1 MSFIWN
7 AKLKEYFSRFTI
19 KAKPTW
25 SATVADEDINADII
39 HSGRRFSVGSRPVIR
54 WIKGDG
60 LDDEVTRAA
69 LGQATRLFGSEVDY
83 CLCTQGID
91 VARARHILE
100 WATQP
105 VEWWPITEED
115 NPELADL
122 LKTAGC
128 EPENFGYWWKWFPE
142 RVRPDAP
149 EWILDGDMVI
159 TGKPDWFQQWLNGS
173 DHIRLSQVDNESP
186 VIYGKY
192 ASLVDTKLML
202 YSGLA
207 SIPPKCRYFPYI
219 SKVLVEQPLASGHNG
234 KKDMDEQGVIVAAFE
249 KLDAQPIPL
258 FEFPFCRAFQDYVD
272 YGLHGEK
279 GEVWGY
285 HFGHSFVRR
294 NLHFERLT
302 NEKIIFSKAES
313 GLIEQFQWLGSHGQ
327 WGVPGWTMPDGCVEI
342 ILDLAAGFKGKSV
355 LELGTSRGRLS
366 AMLATMGCNV
376 TTIDRLD
383 RGAGKNLQ
391 GLSVNVVVDD
401 AKNFL
406 ETSSQY
412 FDLIICDLH
421 GNSPADWKRF
431 SKILINKALSGSTLI
446 ISNALLYKIPEWKD
460 ETGVQWFLK
469 QLPKHWHI
477 KLFSQALPGVVM
489 VTPKSKNEKVRFSS
503 IVVTWFLIM
512 RQVVKFKVLKY
523 SLIRIIL
530 MAKFRIISYHNLFDE
545 KFYLQNNPDVK
556 ASRIHPLK
564 HYLFHGG
571 FEGRNPSEKFDSA
584 FYLEQYP
591 DVMRSGMNPLVH
603 YLRFGKVEGR
613 NVLP

>member
-1 MSFIWN
+1 M
-7 AKLKEYFSRFTI
+7 
-19 KAKPTW
+19 
-25 SATVADEDINADII
+25 SATVADEDINADTI
-39 HSGRRFSVGSRPVIR
+39 HSGRRFSVGTRPVIR

-91 VARARHILE
+91 AARARHILE

-105 VEWWPITEED
+105 VEWWPIAEKD

-122 LKTAGC
+122 LKSAGC

-159 TGKPDWFQQWLNGS
+159 TGKPDWYQKWVEGI
-173 DHIRLSQVDNESP
+173 DAIRLSQDDAESP
-186 VIYGKY
+186 HIYGQY
-192 ASLVDTKLML
+192 SSHINLDLML
-202 YSGLA
+202 YSGLV
-207 SIPPKCRYFPYI
+207 SLPPKCFFMPQI
-219 SKVLVEQPLASGHNG
+219 LGVLKIQPLIKGHNG
-234 KKDMDEQGVIVAAFE
+234 KKDMSEQGVIAAAFQN
-249 KLDAQPIPL
+249 LNALPIPL
-258 FEFPFCRAFQDYVD
+258 YEFPFCRAFQDYID
-272 YGLHGEK
+272 FGLK
-279 GEVWGY
+279 GDQGKVWGY
-285 HFGHSFVRR
+285 HFGNSFVMK
-294 NLHFERLT
+294 NPHFERLT
-302 NEKIIFSKAES
+302 NEKIIFSNAES
-313 GLIEQFQWLGSHGQ
+313 GLIEQFQWLGGHGQ

-366 AMLATMGCNV
+366 ALLATIGCNI

-406 ETSSQY
+406 ETTNQY

-431 SKILINKALSGSTLI
+431 SKILINKALIGSTLI

-469 QLPKHWHI
+469 QLPRHWHV
-477 KLFSQALPGVVM
+477 KLFSQALPGVVL
-489 VTPKSKNEKVRFSS
+489 VTPKSKIEKVGYSS
-503 IVVTWFLIM
+503 IVVTWVFAMHQIFNL
-512 RQVVKFKVLKY
+512 RVLRNNMIQIK
-523 SLIRIIL
+523 L
-530 MAKFRIISYHNLFDE
+530 MAKYRIVRRYNLFDK
-545 KFYLQNNPDVK
+545 KFYLENNPDVK
-556 ASRIHPLK
+556 ASKIHPLK
-564 HYLFHGG
+564 HYLLFGG
-571 FEGRNPSEKFDSA
+571 FEGRNPSENFDSA
-584 FYLEQYP
+584 FYLEQNP
-591 DVMRSGMNPLVH
+591 DVKESGMNPLVH